1 MSRVVK
7 ITLKCYMNSYN
18 IQVFIKYC
26 SSLTQMMIIKIFFN
40 SMMNRITNNKEK
52 CKITLSA
59 KMATAKY

>member
-7 ITLKCYMNSYN
+7 ETLKCYMNSYN
-18 IQVFIKYC
+18 IQVFIKYY
-26 SSLTQMMIIKIFFN
+26 SSLTQMMIFKIFFN
-40 SMMNRITNNKEK
+40 SMMSRIINDKEK